1 MKGKEK
7 VIETLNALLREE
19 LTAINQYMVHS
30 EMCANWE
37 YARLHEAIE
46 KQAVE
51 EMHHAETHIARI
63 LFLEG
68 VPVVSKLNRLNI
80 GTTIAEMIAVDLQAE
95 LDAIKA
101 YNAGIKVA
109 MAAGDE
115 GSAEL
120 LRKIVQDE
128 ERHADWNEAQ
138 RDQMTQMGV
147 ENYLATQNAEEK

>member
-1 MKGKEK
+1 MKGDPK
-7 VIETLNALLREE
+7 VLEVLNQLLADE

-37 YARLHEAIE
+37 YDRLHEAIE

-68 VPVVSKLNRLNI
+68 VPIVSKLNLLKI
-80 GTTIAEMIAVDLQAE
+80 GATVAEMIAVDLQAE

-109 MAAGDE
+109 MGAGDE
-115 GSAEL
+115 GTAEL

-138 RDQMTQMGV
+138 RDQMAQMGV